1 MSLNQEVWLPYIK
14 FMMQTIALNYPKYPN
29 DTTKKKYY
37 DFIQN
42 IPLFIPM
49 EPMGNDFIKMIDNYP
64 VTPYLESRLSF
75 MKWVHYIFNKI
86 YKNNNMK
93 TDDLQTSLEKYYD
106 KYKPTQ
112 EQNKDYY
119 NLKRKVIQISFI
131 VSVIA
136 LVAYLYKK

>member
-119 NLKRKVIQISFI
+119 NLKRKVMQISFI

>member
-106 KYKPTQ
+106 KYKPSK
-112 EQNKDYY
+112 EQDKDYY
-119 NLKRKVIQISFI
+119 NLKRKVIQIGI
-131 VSVIA
+131 VLGVVG

>member
-86 YKNNNMK
+86 HKNNNMK

>member
-29 DTTKKKYY
+29 DVTKKKYY
-37 DFIQN
+37 DFVQN

-49 EPMGNDFIKMIDNYP
+49 KPLGNDFIKMIDNYP

>member
-86 YKNNNMK
+86 YKYNNMK

>member
-136 LVAYLYKK
+136 LVVYLYKK

>member
-119 NLKRKVIQISFI
+119 NLKKKVIQISFI